1 MSDCS
6 RKENKYGENMKR
18 IFILIALAVGL
29 SASVYAQ
36 TNSKPKNSP
45 AEMLI
50 SYEKQTW
57 ELVKRK
63 DIKTFADFFAEDF
76 YGIYPGAENVT
87 KPQLLESL
95 EQFDLKDYKLSNF
108 KVTMLNKDAAIINYQ
123 AESQAMENGKE
134 VSLRVAVTSGWAK
147 RKGKWL
153 GVFFREYALN

>member
-1 MSDCS
+1 
-6 RKENKYGENMKR
+6 MKR

-29 SASVYAQ
+29 SGSIYAQ

-57 ELVKRK
+57 ELVKQK

-95 EQFDLKDYKLSNF
+95 KQFDLKDYKLSDF
-108 KVTMLNKDAAIINYQ
+108 KVTMLNKDAAIINYR
-123 AESQAMENGKE
+123 AESQAMENGKA
-134 VSLRVAVTSGWAK
+134 VSSRVAVTSGWAR